1 MEMTVIL
8 RIEHP
13 VSDFERWR
21 EAFESDPVGRER
33 GGVRRYR
40 IMRAGDDPSRV
51 LIDLEFDATEPAS
64 QFLARL
70 REVWNRVEVMRDPQA
85 QLVELV
91 EEHSLP
97 ARSSPA

>member
-1 MEMTVIL
+1 MKAIL

-13 VSDFERWR
+13 VNDFNRWR

-40 IMRAGDDPSRV
+40 IMRAGDDPNRV
-51 LIDLEFDATEPAS
+51 LIDLEFDAPERAS
-64 QFLARL
+64 EFLARL
-70 REVWNRVEVMRDPQA
+70 RELWDRVEVMRDPHA

-91 EEHSLP
+91 EERSLP
-97 ARSSPA
+97 APSPA